1 LGLHNEVGDGSDASP
16 EAGEVQVQHD
26 TPPGHTE
33 EVNEDAP
40 APSEDE
46 GHGATGLVRSLIRGT
61 MHGEIRD
68 DDNEPPNEHAK
79 IFWKLLQEAEKEL
92 YHGCPNASKVSFI
105 VEPF

>member
-1 LGLHNEVGDGSDASP
+1 
-16 EAGEVQVQHD
+16 
-26 TPPGHTE
+26 
-33 EVNEDAP
+33 
-40 APSEDE
+40 
-46 GHGATGLVRSLIRGT
+46 

-105 VEPF
+105 VELF